1 MLWRHTWS
9 TLRGVHRMN
18 YLQQYSDIGRIES
31 AVAIVVAA
39 AITIVVAASE
49 DNFMK

>member
-1 MLWRHTWS
+1 METHLEHAWRS
-9 TLRGVHRMN
+9 HRMN

-49 DNFMK
+49 DNVMK

>member
-1 MLWRHTWS
+1 MLRRHTWS
-9 TLRGVHRMN
+9 TLRGVYRMN

-39 AITIVVAASE
+39 AITIVVTAQKI
-49 DNFMK
+49 ML